1 MSKELAELLFGHIK
15 TTPQQIEEKY
25 PPRSVEGSITRFAP
39 SPTGFMHIGGLF
51 AALICQRVAHQT
63 NGVFYLRI
71 EDTDKK
77 REVEG
82 GVEEIVNSL
91 SAFGIHF
98 DEGATS
104 STTETGDYGPY
115 RQSHRAEIYQ
125 TFAKSLVEQGKAYPC
140 FCTEEELENIRK
152 KQEEIKANPGYYGEW
167 AVHRDMP
174 FEEVKKL
181 VEQGTPYVLRLK
193 SNGSLDKKIQIKDG
207 IKGKIEMPQND
218 QDVVLLK
225 SDGIPTYHF
234 AHAVDDHLMGTTDVI
249 RGDEWISSLPIHL
262 QLFYELGWKA
272 PKYAHI
278 APVMKM
284 EGSSKR
290 KLSKRKDP
298 EAAVS
303 YYHQMGYPSDSV
315 IEYLLNLANSSY
327 EDWRRQNPDLPH
339 EDYKL
344 DMKKMS
350 VSGALF
356 DIIKLNDISK
366 TVISK
371 MTAEKVY
378 DLALE
383 WAQEYDKEFARLLK
397 ADKDYAVKILSI
409 GRGGKKP
416 RKDIAKWSDV
426 KDYMA
431 YFYDELYNEAQPEA
445 PVDTEIISEYVKIF
459 DINDDKDTW
468 FSKIRDMSEKLG
480 YAGDM
485 KAYKAEPEKYKGNVG
500 DVSTVIRIAVT
511 GRSNTPDLYDIMQI
525 IGNERV
531 QKRLGKYVK

>member
-1 MSKELAELLFGHIK
+1 MSKELAELLFSHITK
-15 TTPQQIEEKY
+15 TPAEVEAEY
-25 PPRSVEGSITRFAP
+25 PSRGIEGSVTRFAP

-51 AALICQRVAHQT
+51 AGLICQRVAHQT
-63 NGVFYLRI
+63 GGVFYLRI

-104 STTETGDYGPY
+104 STTEKGAYGPY

-125 TFAKSLVEQGKAYPC
+125 TFAKMLVEQGKAYPC
-140 FCTEEELENIRK
+140 FCTEEELNEIRA
-152 KQEEIKANPGYYGEW
+152 KQEAVKANPGYYGEW

-174 FEEVKKL
+174 YEDVKAL
-181 VEQGTPYVLRLK
+181 VEKGVPYVLRLK
-193 SNGSLDKKIQIKDG
+193 SNGSLDKKIQCKDA

-218 QDVVLLK
+218 QDIVLLK

-249 RGDEWISSLPIHL
+249 RGDEWLSSLPVHL

-278 APVMKM
+278 APVMKLD
-284 EGSSKR
+284 GASKR

-303 YYHQMGYPSDSV
+303 YYHQMGYPADSV

-327 EDWRRQNPDLPH
+327 EDWRRQNPDAPH
-339 EDYKL
+339 KDYVL

-371 MTAEKVY
+371 MPAEKVY
-378 DLALE
+378 DMTLQ
-383 WAQEYDKEFARLLK
+383 WAKKYDEEFAALLE
-397 ADKDYAVKILSI
+397 ADKDYAVKILAI

-431 YFYDELYNEAQPEA
+431 FFYDSLYEASQPEA
-445 PVDTEIISEYVKIF
+445 DVDSEIISNYVKVF
-459 DINDDKDTW
+459 DIKDEKDTW
-468 FSKIRDMSEKLG
+468 FAKIRDMSESMG

-500 DVSTVIRIAVT
+500 DVSTIIRIAVT
-511 GRSNTPDLYDIMQI
+511 NRSNTPDLYDIMQI
-525 IGNERV
+525 LGEDKV
-531 QKRLGKYVK
+531 KARLNKYVK

>member
-1 MSKELAELLFGHIK
+1 MSKELAELLFSHITK
-15 TTPQQIEEKY
+15 TPEEVEAMF
-25 PPRSVEGSITRFAP
+25 PPRGIEGSVTRFAP

-51 AALICQRVAHQT
+51 AGLICQRVAHQT
-63 NGVFYLRI
+63 NGVFMLRI

-104 STTETGDYGPY
+104 STAEKGDYGPY

-125 TFAKSLVEQGKAYPC
+125 TFAKKLVEEGKAYPC
-140 FCTEEELENIRK
+140 FCTEEELNEIRS
-152 KQEEIKANPGYYGEW
+152 KQEAVKANPGYYGEW

-174 FEEVKKL
+174 FDEVKAL
-181 VEQGTPYVLRLK
+181 VEKGVPYVLRLK
-193 SNGSLDKKIQIKDG
+193 SNGSLDKKIQCKDS
-207 IKGKIEMPQND
+207 IKGKLEMPQND
-218 QDVVLLK
+218 QDIVLLK

-249 RGDEWISSLPIHL
+249 RGDEWLSSLPVHL
-262 QLFYELGWKA
+262 QLFYELGWRA
-272 PKYAHI
+272 PRFAHI
-278 APVMKM
+278 APVMKL
-284 EGSSKR
+284 EGQSKR

-303 YYHQMGYPSDSV
+303 YYHQMGYPADSV

-327 EDWRRQNPDLPH
+327 EDWRRQNPDAPH
-339 EDYKL
+339 EDYVL

-356 DIIKLNDISK
+356 DIIKLNDVSK

-371 MTAEKVY
+371 MSAEKVY
-378 DLALE
+378 DMTLA
-383 WAQEYDKEFARLLK
+383 WAKEYDVEFASLLE
-397 ADKDYAVKILSI
+397 ADKDYAVKILAI

-431 YFYDELYNEAQPEA
+431 FFYDSLYDASQPEA
-445 PVDTEIISEYVKIF
+445 DVDSEIISEYAKVF
-459 DINDDKDTW
+459 DINDDKDAW
-468 FSKIRDMSEKLG
+468 FGKIRDMSESLG

-500 DVSTVIRIAVT
+500 DVSTIIRIAVT
-511 GRSNTPDLYDIMQI
+511 NRSNTPDLYDIMQI
-525 IGNERV
+525 LGEDKV
-531 QKRLGKYVK
+531 KARLSKYVK

>member
-1 MSKELAELLFGHIK
+1 MSKELAELLLGHIK
-15 TTPQQIEEKY
+15 TTPEQIEEKY
-25 PPRSVEGSITRFAP
+25 PPRSVEGSVTRFAP

-91 SAFGIHF
+91 AAFGIHF

-104 STTETGDYGPY
+104 STTETGNYGPY
-115 RQSHRAEIYQ
+115 RQSQRAEIYQ
-125 TFAKSLVEQGKAYPC
+125 TFAKKLVEQGKAYPC

-181 VEQGTPYVLRLK
+181 VEQGKPYVLRLK

-234 AHAVDDHLMGTTDVI
+234 AHVVDDHLMGTTDVI

-303 YYHQMGYPSDSV
+303 YYHQMGYPADSV

-383 WAQEYDKEFARLLK
+383 WAEEYDRDFARLLK
-397 ADKDYAVKILSI
+397 EDKDYAVKILSI

-445 PVDTEIISEYVKIF
+445 PVDPQIINEYIKIF
-459 DINDDKDTW
+459 DIADDKDTW

>member
-1 MSKELAELLFGHIK
+1 MAELLFGHITK
-15 TTPQQIEEKY
+15 TPQEVEAEF
-25 PPRSVEGSITRFAP
+25 PPRGIEGNVTRFAP

-63 NGVFYLRI
+63 GGVFFLRI

-91 SAFGIHF
+91 STFGIEF

-104 STTETGDYGPY
+104 STTEKGEYGPY
-115 RQSHRAEIYQ
+115 RQSQRASIYQ

-140 FCTEEELENIRK
+140 FCTEEELGDIRS
-152 KQEEIKANPGYYGEW
+152 KQESIKANPGYYGEW

-174 FEEVKKL
+174 FEQVKEL
-181 VEQGTPYVLRLK
+181 VIKGVPYVLRLK
-193 SNGSLDKKIQIKDG
+193 SNGSLDKKVECKDG

-218 QDVVLLK
+218 QDIVILK

-249 RGDEWISSLPIHL
+249 RGDEWLSSLPVHL

-272 PKYAHI
+272 PRFAHI
-278 APVMKM
+278 APVMKL

-327 EDWRRQNPDLPH
+327 EDWRRQNPDAPH
-339 EDYKL
+339 EDYVL

-371 MTAEKVY
+371 MTAQKVY
-378 DLALE
+378 DMTLE
-383 WAQEYDKEFARLLK
+383 WAKIYDKEFAALLE
-397 ADKDYAVKILSI
+397 ADEEYAVRILAI

-431 YFYDELYNEAQPEA
+431 YFYDELFAQSQPEA
-445 PVDTEIISEYVKIF
+445 EVDKEIITEYVKIF
-459 DINDDKDTW
+459 DINDDKDVW
-468 FSKIRDMSEKLG
+468 FNKIRDMSEALG

-485 KAYKAEPEKYKGNVG
+485 KAYKAEPEKFKGNVG
-500 DVSTVIRIAVT
+500 DVSTIIRIAVT
-511 GRSNTPDLYDIMQI
+511 NRSNTPDLYDIMQI
-525 IGNERV
+525 IGE
-531 QKRLGKYVK
+531 KRTAQRLNKYVV

>member
-1 MSKELAELLFGHIK
+1 MSKELADLLFSHIIK
-15 TTPQQIEEKY
+15 TPADVEAQY
-25 PPRSVEGSITRFAP
+25 PPRGIEGCVTRFAP

-51 AALICQRVAHQT
+51 AGLICQRVAHQT
-63 NGVFYLRI
+63 GGVFFLRI

-104 STTETGDYGPY
+104 STTEKGAYGPY

-140 FCTEEELENIRK
+140 FCTEEELNEIRA
-152 KQEEIKANPGYYGEW
+152 KQEAVKANPGYYGEW

-174 FEEVKKL
+174 FEQVKDL
-181 VEQGTPYVLRLK
+181 VEKGVPYVLRLK
-193 SNGSLDKKIQIKDG
+193 SNGSLDKKVQCKDA

-218 QDVVLLK
+218 QDIVLLK

-249 RGDEWISSLPIHL
+249 RGDEWLSSLPVHL

-272 PKYAHI
+272 PRFAHI
-278 APVMKM
+278 APVMKL
-284 EGSSKR
+284 EGTSKR

-303 YYHQMGYPSDSV
+303 YYHQMGYPADSV

-327 EDWRRQNPDLPH
+327 EDWRRQNPDAPH
-339 EDYKL
+339 EDYVL

-371 MTAEKVY
+371 MPAEKVY
-378 DLALE
+378 DMTLE
-383 WAQEYDKEFARLLK
+383 WAKKYDEEFATLLE
-397 ADKDYAVKILSI
+397 ADKDYAVKILAI

-431 YFYDELYNEAQPEA
+431 FFYDSLFEASQPESD
-445 PVDTEIISEYVKIF
+445 VDSDIITNYVKVF
-459 DINDDKDTW
+459 DINDEKDTW
-468 FSKIRDMSEKLG
+468 FAKIRDMSESMG

-500 DVSTVIRIAVT
+500 DVSTIIRIAVT
-511 GRSNTPDLYDIMQI
+511 NRSNTPDLYDIMQI
-525 IGNERV
+525 LGEDKV
-531 QKRLGKYVK
+531 KARLSKYVK